1 MKKPTGAPPAKPAAS
16 ALDISIV
23 AALAKVAGQYDL
35 SEVEIEHAGLKVRV
49 ARERRTTSLTHVIPA
64 PSAPP
69 QAQATLLPAE
79 TPPDEHP
86 GAVKSPMV
94 GTAYL
99 RASPESKPFV
109 EVGAVVKTGDKIML
123 VEAMKTYN
131 EIVAPRAGK
140 ITTIFVE
147 DGSPVEYGQALMVIE

>member
-1 MKKPTGAPPAKPAAS
+1 MKKPTVASPAAP
-16 ALDISIV
+16 AAGGLDISIV
-23 AALAKVAGQYDL
+23 AALAKIAGQHDL

-49 ARERRTTSLTHVIPA
+49 ARERHAAAVTHVVSAPA
-64 PSAPP
+64 PAPV
-69 QAQATLLPAE
+69 ATPAAPAAEVPPAE
-79 TPPDEHP
+79 LP

-99 RASPESKPFV
+99 RPSPESKPFV
-109 EVGAVVKTGDKIML
+109 EVGSAVKAGDKIML

-140 ITTIFVE
+140 VTRIFVE